1 MQNFA
6 IEVPGEANP
15 LTENTLL
22 HVLSAAAST
31 DPQQVQSGAKQLA
44 RWEKAAGFYKHL
56 QSVFINKSLPVEV
69 RYLAIIQLK
78 NGIEKY
84 WRKTAANAVSPEDR
98 AVIRARLLES
108 GLEEY
113 DHRLALQNALVIAK
127 ISRFEYPNDW
137 PDVISTL
144 INLLRRST
152 QHDANPIHLPRTL
165 LILLHITKEL
175 STARLQKS
183 RVALQAATPEIVQVL
198 GQIYLEKVQSW
209 QEALSSNAG
218 DQATMQQNMEASLL
232 AIKTLRRLFVVGY
245 EFPNRESD
253 VHQFWQLTYAQV
265 GAFMNLIS
273 SQAATLPEE
282 LGVPLEK
289 HLLQL
294 SKLHLEMAKAHPAAF
309 VLLPNSLDLVRS
321 YWALIKQFGQTFGS
335 SLISGGSTG
344 DQGEQ
349 KPFQEKVSL
358 SGLKLI
364 RACIK
369 MVFNPVQSFKYKHPQ
384 DKIEKAEA
392 IAAVKEQLLT
402 EVFVTEVMEVVVTK
416 FFVFRQGELQEW
428 EEDPEEW
435 EQSLEG
441 ESEGWEYSVRPCA
454 EKLFLDLAL
463 NFRDLLTQPLLN
475 VFYTVAAPDN
485 EDVLFK
491 DSVYTAIGL
500 AAAVLQQHLD
510 FDSFLSNTIVVE
522 VQKQKPGFNILRRRI
537 AILLGQWITVKVSAE
552 NRPLVYKIFQHM
564 LDPSDSCND
573 QVVRITAG
581 RQFKNI
587 VDDWEFSPKQFL
599 PYVQTTMTQLLGL
612 IEEVDN
618 VETKMALLNTISVLV
633 ERLEHHIA
641 PYAETIINI
650 LPNLWEQSGDEHL
663 MKQAILTI
671 LSRLVTSMKA
681 ASVPFHHLVLP
692 IIKGAVEPGS
702 DTQVYLLDDAL
713 DLWANILI
721 QTPAPASPELLQLA
735 PYLFSIFELGS
746 ENLRTALDITSSYF
760 LLAPSEMLSDEMRKP
775 LISSLST
782 LVGYVKADASGTVN
796 NLVELIIRAAEGIG
810 GEAAISTIASDLVE
824 SKFLNK
830 QLEGLRGSWVAHCT
844 TGPLAKD
851 PLVDGI
857 VETDYLSVL
866 ARVLMGSETVFLQAV
881 QAAAPS
887 IPLSDT
893 ATQPSL
899 DETMKWLLEEWFS
912 HFESI
917 GDPSRRKLMCLAITK
932 LLSTSQ
938 PFILGSLQS
947 LMTMWTD
954 MVNEIREED
963 GPVDSDTLVYE
974 NMDQLR
980 NTDSDV
986 PEAPEDERRRA
997 LTFADPVHN
1006 VRTTQWI
1013 KHYLQTAIQAAG
1025 GQEAFQNE
1033 WLINVDKDV
1042 IAAFGT
1048 LGIM

>member
-15 LTENTLL
+15 LNEHTLIN
-22 HVLSAAAST
+22 VLSSAASS
-31 DPQQVQSGAKQLA
+31 DPQQIQSGAKQLE
-44 RWEKAAGFYKHL
+44 RWEKVPGYYKHL
-56 QSVFINKSLPVEV
+56 QSVFLDKTLPFNIT
-69 RYLAIIQLK
+69 YLAIIQLK

-84 WRKTAANAVSPEDR
+84 WRKTAANAVSAEDK
-98 AVIRARLLES
+98 AVIRSRLLES
-108 GLEEY
+108 GIEKH

-127 ISRFEYPNDW
+127 VSRFEYPQDW
-137 PDVISTL
+137 PDLMSTL
-144 INLLRRST
+144 IGALRRST
-152 QHDANPIHLPRTL
+152 ESHAYPIHLPRTL
-165 LILLHITKEL
+165 LILLHVVKEL
-175 STARLQKS
+175 SAARLQRS

-209 QEALSSNAG
+209 QEALSGGNG
-218 DQATMQQNMEASLL
+218 DQDMWEPAMQSSLL
-232 AIKTLRRLFVVGY
+232 AIKTLRRLLVAGY

-265 GAFMNLIS
+265 GTFMNIIS
-273 SQAATLPEE
+273 AQGATLPEQ
-282 LGVPLEK
+282 LRVLLEK

-294 SKLHLEMAKAHPAAF
+294 SKLHLEMAKGHPAAF
-309 VLLPNSLDLVRS
+309 VLLPNSLDLVGS

-335 SLISGGSTG
+335 TLTSGPSNG
-344 DQGEQ
+344 DDGEQ
-349 KPFQEKVSL
+349 KPFQEKVAL
-358 SGLKLI
+358 SGLKLV

-369 MVFNPVQSFKYKHPQ
+369 MVFNPAHSFKYKHPQ

-402 EVFVTEVMEVVVTK
+402 NAFVTEVMEVVVTK

-463 NFRDLLTQPLLN
+463 NFRDLLTRPLLN
-475 VFYTVAAPDN
+475 VFYTVAAPEN

-552 NRPLVYKIFQHM
+552 NRPLVYKIFQHL

-587 VDDWEFSPKQFL
+587 VDDWEFSPEQFL
-599 PYVQTTMTQLLGL
+599 PYVQTTMSQLLNL
-612 IEEVDN
+612 IGEVDN
-618 VETKMALLNTISVLV
+618 METKMALLNTISILV
-633 ERLEHHIA
+633 ERLEHHIS
-641 PYAETIINI
+641 PYAETIISI
-650 LPNLWEQSGDEHL
+650 LPNLWEQSGEVHL

-775 LISSLST
+775 LMASLSN
-782 LVGYVKADASGTVN
+782 LVGYVRADASGTVN
-796 NLVELIIRAAEGIG
+796 NLVELIIRSAERIG
-810 GEAAISTIASDLVE
+810 GESAISTIAGDLVE
-824 SKFLNK
+824 SDFLRK
-830 QLEGLRGSWVAHCT
+830 QLRGLHGSWIAHCT
-844 TGPLAKD
+844 TGPLAKE
-851 PLVDGI
+851 PPVDGI
-857 VETDYLSVL
+857 VETDYFSVL
-866 ARVLMGSETVFLQAV
+866 ARLAMGSENTFLQAV
-881 QAAAPS
+881 QAAAPP
-887 IPLSDT
+887 IPLTDT
-893 ATQPSL
+893 TNQPTLHDS
-899 DETMKWLLEEWFS
+899 MKWLLEEWFS
-912 HFESI
+912 HFENI
-917 GDPSRRKLMCLAITK
+917 GDPSRRKLMCLALTK

-947 LMTMWTD
+947 LMTLWTD
-954 MVNEIREED
+954 MVTEIREE
-963 GPVDSDTLVYE
+963 GGAVDSDTLVYD
-974 NMDQLR
+974 NPDQLR
-980 NTDSDV
+980 TTEAGV
-986 PEAPEDERRRA
+986 IEAPEDERRRA

-1013 KHYLQTAIQAAG
+1013 KHYLQLAIQAAG

-1033 WLINVDKDV
+1033 WLVNVDKDV
-1042 IAAFGT
+1042 IAAFGA

>member
-1 MQNFA
+1 M
-6 IEVPGEANP
+6 IC
-15 LTENTLL
+15 
-22 HVLSAAAST
+22 
-31 DPQQVQSGAKQLA
+31 
-44 RWEKAAGFYKHL
+44 
-56 QSVFINKSLPVEV
+56 
-69 RYLAIIQLK
+69 
-78 NGIEKY
+78 
-84 WRKTAANAVSPEDR
+84 SPT
-98 AVIRARLLES
+98 S
-108 GLEEY
+108 
-113 DHRLALQNALVIAK
+113 IAK
-127 ISRFEYPNDW
+127 ILTRRR

-265 GAFMNLIS
+265 GAFMSLIS

-335 SLISGGSTG
+335 SLTSGGSTG

-633 ERLEHHIA
+633 ERLEHHVSMT
-641 PYAETIINI
+641 TIMMVTMI
-650 LPNLWEQSGDEHL
+650 L
-663 MKQAILTI
+663 MYT
-671 LSRLVTSMKA
+671 RLHRM
-681 ASVPFHHLVLP
+681 
-692 IIKGAVEPGS
+692 
-702 DTQVYLLDDAL
+702 
-713 DLWANILI
+713 
-721 QTPAPASPELLQLA
+721 
-735 PYLFSIFELGS
+735 
-746 ENLRTALDITSSYF
+746 LRRS
-760 LLAPSEMLSDEMRKP
+760 
-775 LISSLST
+775 
-782 LVGYVKADASGTVN
+782 
-796 NLVELIIRAAEGIG
+796 
-810 GEAAISTIASDLVE
+810 
-824 SKFLNK
+824 
-830 QLEGLRGSWVAHCT
+830 
-844 TGPLAKD
+844 
-851 PLVDGI
+851 
-857 VETDYLSVL
+857 
-866 ARVLMGSETVFLQAV
+866 
-881 QAAAPS
+881 
-887 IPLSDT
+887 
-893 ATQPSL
+893 
-899 DETMKWLLEEWFS
+899 
-912 HFESI
+912 
-917 GDPSRRKLMCLAITK
+917 
-932 LLSTSQ
+932 STSC
-938 PFILGSLQS
+938 PTYGNSPGRS
-947 LMTMWTD
+947 T
-954 MVNEIREED
+954 
-963 GPVDSDTLVYE
+963 S
-974 NMDQLR
+974 
-980 NTDSDV
+980 
-986 PEAPEDERRRA
+986 
-997 LTFADPVHN
+997 
-1006 VRTTQWI
+1006 
-1013 KHYLQTAIQAAG
+1013 
-1025 GQEAFQNE
+1025 
-1033 WLINVDKDV
+1033 
-1042 IAAFGT
+1042 
-1048 LGIM
+1048 